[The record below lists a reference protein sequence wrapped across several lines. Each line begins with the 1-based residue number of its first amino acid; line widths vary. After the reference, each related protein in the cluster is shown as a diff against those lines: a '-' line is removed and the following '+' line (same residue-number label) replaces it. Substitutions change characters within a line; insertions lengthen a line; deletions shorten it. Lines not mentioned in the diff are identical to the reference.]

1 MPADR
6 RWRGARLMAAAVMA
20 WAVMAV
26 VTLAGCGGDDAPPE
40 PRVAIG
46 IKGFVESDVIAAA
59 YAEAL
64 RRVGFAPAVIDLGS
78 TSAALRGL
86 ARDEI
91 QIYPEYTGTAWTS
104 ILGRRPLDLV
114 GTSRAS
120 QEQRVREP
128 LDRDP
133 RFHVFATAPGS
144 NNAVPAC
151 LPRAGVR
158 SLAELTGRSISIAGS
173 REVFT
178 RPDAVPGIAAAYGFT
193 PVPVLTPADRRYEPL
208 RDGRALC
215 VTAYETDP
223 EIRELGLTI
232 LRDPKGLL
240 ASGVDYRPMPLA
252 SGAWWRSLPG
262 GVQAKV
268 TEAIDNVSRKMT
280 TAWVRQANRRV
291 SLGGERADDVVLE
304 LVNISVPG
312 RAAEGG

>member
-1 MPADR
+1 MR
-6 RWRGARLMAAAVMA
+6 RSRLGRAATLLVAGVVMA
-20 WAVMAV
+20 GGV
-26 VTLAGCGGDDAPPE
+26 LAGCGGDDAPPE

-46 IKGFVESDVIAAA
+46 TKGFVESDVIAAA

-64 RRVGFAPAVIDLGS
+64 RRVGFEPAVIDLGS
-78 TSAALRGL
+78 TPATLRGL
-86 ARDEI
+86 ARNEI
-91 QIYPEYTGTAWTS
+91 QLYPEYTGTAWTS
-104 ILGRRPLDLV
+104 ILGRDPLALV

-144 NNAVPAC
+144 NNAVAAC
-151 LPRAGVR
+151 LPRSGVR
-158 SLAELTGRSISIAGS
+158 SLAELAGRSITVSGA
-173 REVFT
+173 REAFT
-178 RPDAVPGIAAAYGFT
+178 RPEAVPGIAAAYGFT
-193 PVPVLTPADRRYEPL
+193 PIPVYTTADRRYEPL

-223 EIRELGLTI
+223 EIKELGLTI

-240 ASGVDYRPMPLA
+240 ASGVDYRPIPLA
-252 SGAWWRSLPG
+252 NGEWWRSLPG
-262 GVQAKV
+262 GVQVKV
-268 TEAIDNVSRKMT
+268 SEAINNVSRKMT

-304 LVNISVPG
+304 LVNINVPG
-312 RAAEGG
+312 RAAAGE

>member
-1 MPADR
+1 MA
-6 RWRGARLMAAAVMA
+6 GAV
-20 WAVMAV
+20 
-26 VTLAGCGGDDAPPE
+26 LATGALTGCGGDDTPPE

-46 IKGFVESDVIAAA
+46 TKGFVESDVIAAA

-64 RRVGFAPAVIDLGS
+64 RRVGFEPAVIDLGS
-78 TSAALRGL
+78 TPAALRGL

-91 QIYPEYTGTAWTS
+91 QLYPEYTGTAWIS
-104 ILGRRPLDLV
+104 IFGGDPFALI

-120 QEQRVREP
+120 QEARVRER
-128 LDRDP
+128 LDGDP
-133 RFHVFATAPGS
+133 RFHAFATSPGS
-144 NNAVPAC
+144 NNAVAAC
-151 LPRAGVR
+151 LPRSGVR
-158 SLAELTGRSISIAGS
+158 SLAELRGRSISVSGS
-173 REVFT
+173 KEAFT

-193 PVPVLTPADRRYEPL
+193 PVPVYTTADRRYEPL

-223 EIRELGLTI
+223 EIKELGLTI

-252 SGAWWRSLPG
+252 SGEWWRSLPE
-262 GVQAKV
+262 GVQVKV
-268 TEAIDNVSRKMT
+268 AEAIDNVSRKIT

>member
-1 MPADR
+1 MTRAWLGR
-6 RWRGARLMAAAVMA
+6 VAAAACITVFMLA
-20 WAVMAV
+20 TGV
-26 VTLAGCGGDDAPPE
+26 VAGCGGDDMPPDA
-40 PRVAIG
+40 RVAIG
-46 IKGFVESDVIAAA
+46 TKGFVESDVIAAA

-64 RRVGFAPAVIDLGS
+64 RRVGFTPAVIDLGS
-78 TSAALRGL
+78 TPGALRGL

-91 QIYPEYTGTAWTS
+91 QLYPEYTGTAWTS
-104 ILGRRPLDLV
+104 IAGGDPFALV
-114 GTSRAS
+114 GMSRAS
-120 QEQRVREP
+120 QEARVRER

-144 NNAVPAC
+144 NNAVAAC
-151 LPRAGVR
+151 LPRSGVR
-158 SLAELTGRSISIAGS
+158 SLAELKGRSISIAGA

-193 PVPVLTPADRRYEPL
+193 PVPVYTTADRRYEPL

-240 ASGVDYRPMPLA
+240 ASGVDYRPIPLA
-252 SGAWWRSLPG
+252 SGEWWRSLPE
-262 GVQAKV
+262 GVQARV

-312 RAAEGG
+312 RVAAGE